1 MLDKKKSSSSIK
13 VFYEGNPIRG
23 KTLHGSQSEKGGEI
37 ISICGKLAG
46 KERTKTSQGGG
57 FLNVNDAKLQQQ
69 QQLSGV
75 ADENTNN
82 SSFGRK
88 NTSRINKENVTDIA
102 AIQEKKQQEQKD
114 LNKIYVD
121 DETAK

>member
-13 VFYEGNPIRG
+13 VFSEGNPIRG
-23 KTLHGSQSEKGGEI
+23 KTLHESQSEKGGEI
-37 ISICGKLAG
+37 ISLCGKLAG

-69 QQLSGV
+69 QLSKV
-75 ADENTNN
+75 ADENTIN

-102 AIQEKKQQEQKD
+102 AIQEKKEQEQID